1 MYIAMNRFKITN
13 DHVNDFIN
21 IWRTRN
27 SSLDQVEG
35 FVDFKLLSGS
45 RDETSTL
52 FVSHSIWES
61 QAAFKNWTESENF
74 KNAHRG
80 AKAPAGTYV
89 EHPKF
94 EGFEVILI
102 K

>member
-13 DHVNDFIN
+13 EHINDFID
-21 IWRTRN
+21 IWKTRN
-27 SSLDQVEG
+27 SSLDQVQG
-35 FVDFKLLSGS
+35 FVDFKLLSGPK
-45 RDETSTL
+45 DDTATL

-61 QAAFKNWTESENF
+61 QVAFKNWTESENF
-74 KNAHRG
+74 KSAHRG

-89 EHPKF
+89 DHPKF
-94 EGFEVILI
+94 EGFEVILD